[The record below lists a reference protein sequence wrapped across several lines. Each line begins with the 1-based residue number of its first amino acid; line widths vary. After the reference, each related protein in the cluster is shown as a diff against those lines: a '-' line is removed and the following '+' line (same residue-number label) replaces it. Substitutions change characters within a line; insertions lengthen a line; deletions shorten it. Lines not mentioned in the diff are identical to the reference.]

1 MWDELMKDSQKLKK
15 INETAFNV
23 IDINNDGAIQRHQL
37 EDIMMLTAEEMEIQ
51 KPSKEE
57 IK

>member
-23 IDINNDGAIQRHQL
+23 IDINNDGAIQRHEL
-37 EDIMMLTAEEMEIQ
+37 
-51 KPSKEE
+51 
-57 IK
+57 